1 LRSSASSRT
10 SIDSRRPAAPGSE
23 ARRSLRHEA
32 VFAGL
37 IAAFVSVVAFGY
49 CYQNNLLLL
58 YGDAVAHL
66 AIARRI
72 LDSTSP
78 GIRQIGSVWLPFPH
92 LLIMPFAAKMSWW
105 QSGIAGAI
113 PSMACYVL
121 SVAGLWRLARF
132 WLRPAGAVV
141 AVLFFAL
148 NPGLLYMQ
156 TTAMTEPLFLC
167 QIVWSALFLVAFL
180 RELQV
185 APPTVPGVALKG
197 HSFREP
203 VLSDAKPDQ
212 AEDTDSRHRA
222 LKGHGF
228 SRADKPAQERG
239 ASAPERSFSGNP
251 DQDLS
256 HRANG
261 PSPGRALIACGLV
274 LVTAVFTR
282 YDGWIFTCLV
292 WLVALRG
299 LWNARAW
306 KSRAGGA
313 FVLFTAMLATAP
325 VLWFAWNARQYGDW
339 LDFMRGPY
347 SAKAIAIRT
356 TPPGAYHWPGF
367 HKPWVAFLYFLK
379 VAELGVAPHYFTDVI
394 LILAV
399 TGTVLALLRW
409 RGQSILPLL
418 LLWMPVPFYAYA
430 VSYGWVPIFFPLWF
444 PHSWY
449 NTRYGMEMLPGFAL
463 GLGFL
468 AAWLIARAEIR
479 WHRHAQLI
487 LLASIVLI
495 LADSAFLTHSTPLV
509 LGEAIANA
517 RTRVPFEAAY
527 ARALDQLPP
536 HGKILVWTSDHPG
549 AFERA
554 GIPLRRTIN
563 ETDYYR
569 WTPALQH
576 PAQSAAF
583 VIAADHD
590 AVAKAVAAHPQGLTL
605 IDIVCSTGQPCVRFY
620 RSDLAPKR

>member
-1 LRSSASSRT
+1 LRSSGSSRT
-10 SIDSRRPAAPGSE
+10 STNRRESE
-23 ARRSLRHEA
+23 ADLVRRSLRHEA
-32 VFAGL
+32 IFAGL

-72 LDSTSP
+72 LDSMSP

-92 LLIMPFAAKMSWW
+92 LLIMPFAARMSWW

-113 PSMACYVL
+113 PSMVCYVL
-121 SVAGLWRLARF
+121 SVAGLWRLARY

-167 QIVWSALFLVAFL
+167 QIIWSTLFLVGFL
-180 RELQV
+180 REIE
-185 APPTVPGVALKG
+185 AGN
-197 HSFREP
+197 
-203 VLSDAKPDQ
+203 
-212 AEDTDSRHRA
+212 SR
-222 LKGHGF
+222 
-228 SRADKPAQERG
+228 
-239 ASAPERSFSGNP
+239 SAARSLAF
-251 DQDLS
+251 
-256 HRANG
+256 
-261 PSPGRALIACGLV
+261 CGLV
-274 LVTAVFTR
+274 LVTAVYTR

-292 WLVALRG
+292 WLIALRG
-299 LWNARAW
+299 LWRSRAW

-313 FVLFTAMLATAP
+313 FVLFTAMLGTSP
-325 VLWFAWNARQYGDW
+325 IVWFAWNARQYGDW
-339 LDFMRGPY
+339 LDFLRGPY

-367 HKPWVAFLYFLK
+367 HKPWVAWLYFVK
-379 VAELGVAPHYFTDVI
+379 VAELGVASHIFTDVV

-399 TGTVLALLRW
+399 AGTTLAVLLR

-418 LLWMPVPFYAYA
+418 LFWMPVPFYTYA

-463 GLGFL
+463 GLGFFV
-468 AAWLIARAEIR
+468 AWLIARAEVR

-487 LLASIVLI
+487 LLVSLLLI
-495 LADSAFLTHSTPLV
+495 LANAAFLIRSTPLV

-527 ARALDQLPP
+527 ARELDRLPP
-536 HGKILVWTSDHPG
+536 QGKILVRTSDHPG

-569 WTPALQH
+569 WIPALQH

-620 RSDLAPKR
+620 RSDLGSLH

>member
-1 LRSSASSRT
+1 LPSSGSSRT
-10 SIDSRRPAAPGSE
+10 STDSQRRTGAQSE
-23 ARRSLRHEA
+23 ARRERRSLRHEA
-32 VFAGL
+32 IFAGL

-49 CYQNNLLLL
+49 CYQDNLLLL

-121 SVAGLWRLARF
+121 SVAGLWRLARY

-167 QIVWSALFLVAFL
+167 QIIWATLFLIAFL
-180 RELQV
+180 RAVE
-185 APPTVPGVALKG
+185 AGN
-197 HSFREP
+197 S
-203 VLSDAKPDQ
+203 S
-212 AEDTDSRHRA
+212 
-222 LKGHGF
+222 
-228 SRADKPAQERG
+228 
-239 ASAPERSFSGNP
+239 SA
-251 DQDLS
+251 
-256 HRANG
+256 
-261 PSPGRALIACGLV
+261 GRTLIACGLV

-282 YDGWIFTCLV
+282 YDGWIFTCLL
-292 WLVALRG
+292 WLIALRG
-299 LWNARAW
+299 LCRARAW

-313 FVLFTAMLATAP
+313 FVLFTAMLATSP

-339 LDFMRGPY
+339 LDFLRGPY
-347 SAKAIAIRT
+347 SAKAIAMRT
-356 TPPGAYHWPGF
+356 TPLGAYHWPGF
-367 HKPWVAFLYFLK
+367 YKPWVAFLYFLK
-379 VAELGVAPHYFTDVI
+379 VAELGVAPHFFTDVV
-394 LILAV
+394 LVLAV
-399 TGTVLALLRW
+399 AGTVLAVLRW

-418 LLWMPVPFYAYA
+418 LFWMPVPFYAWSVA
-430 VSYGWVPIFFPLWF
+430 YGWVPIFFPLWF

-463 GLGFL
+463 GLGFFV
-468 AAWLIARAEIR
+468 AWLIAQAEIR
-479 WHRHAQLI
+479 WNRHAQLI
-487 LLASIVLI
+487 LLASMLLI
-495 LADSAFLTHSTPLV
+495 FADSAFLIHSTPLV

-527 ARALDQLPP
+527 ARALEQLPP
-536 HGKILVWTSDHPG
+536 QGKILVWTSDHPG

-569 WTPALQH
+569 WMPALQH

-583 VIAADHD
+583 VIASDHD
-590 AVAKAVAAHPQGLTL
+590 AVAQAVAAHPQGLTL
-605 IDIVCSTGQPCVRFY
+605 IDIICSTGQPCVRFY
-620 RSDLAPKR
+620 RSDLRSPR